1 MKIRTYSELMTLQT
15 FEERYNYLALYGSV
29 GVATFG
35 FDRFLNQDFYTSDLW
50 RSVRDKII
58 VRDDACDLAVK
69 GYDILDA
76 IRVHHMNP
84 MMIQDFEDGN
94 PDILEPEFLI
104 CTSLHTHNIIH
115 FGNSKNLIR
124 LPIERRKG
132 DTKLW

>member
-1 MKIRTYSELMTLQT
+1 MKIRTYSELMTLRT

>member
-84 MMIQDFEDGN
+84 MMIRDFEDGN